1 MNFVHNMATL
11 AVYIWRRT
19 PGIQGELLAN
29 RLVVVAVVTGL
40 GDVETVYAA
49 SGDDR
54 VLVAC
59 LVALARA
66 RTKTT

>member
-1 MNFVHNMATL
+1 M
-11 AVYIWRRT
+11 
-19 PGIQGELLAN
+19 AN